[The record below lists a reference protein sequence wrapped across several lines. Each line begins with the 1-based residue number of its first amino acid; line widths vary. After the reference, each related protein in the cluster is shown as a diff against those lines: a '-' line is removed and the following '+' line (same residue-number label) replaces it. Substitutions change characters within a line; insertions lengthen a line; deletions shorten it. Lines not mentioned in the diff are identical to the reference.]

1 MTKRIILTGVKPT
14 GIPHIGN
21 YVGALKPALELAA
34 RSDCE
39 ALYFIPN
46 YHSLISI
53 QQKHSSLRR
62 LSYEVAATWLALGL
76 DPSKVTFYRQSD
88 IPEVLEFF
96 WILSCFTAKGLMNR
110 AHAYKAVV
118 QANEVH
124 HNPDIDAGVNMG
136 LYNYPILMAADI
148 LLFNTDEV
156 PVGKDQLQHI
166 EMARDIAMR
175 FNHCYGEVLKLPK
188 AWIQP
193 ETAVLTGID
202 GRKMS
207 KSYDNTLLIFGEPAV
222 LKKRIFQIKT
232 DSSSPTDPKDP
243 DTSLLFQLYQQ
254 FADADAVSHLRQQ
267 YAKGI
272 GWGTVKEMLFE
283 CLQTTFAEP
292 YERYQ
297 ALMADTANLEAILQQ
312 GAAKARQR
320 AQVTLTQ
327 VREAIGI

>member
-1 MTKRIILTGVKPT
+1 MSKRIILTGVKPT
-14 GIPHIGN
+14 GIPHVGN

-34 RSDCE
+34 RDDCE
-39 ALYFIPN
+39 ALYFIPD

-53 QQKHSSLRR
+53 QQKHSPLRR

-76 DPSKVTFYRQSD
+76 DPDKVIFYRQSD
-88 IPEVLEFF
+88 IPEVLELA
-96 WILSCFTAKGLMNR
+96 WILACFTAKGLMNR
-110 AHAYKAVV
+110 AHAYKAAI
-118 QANEVH
+118 QTNEAN

-166 EMARDIAMR
+166 EMTRDIAMR
-175 FNHCYGEVLKLPK
+175 FNHCYGDILKLPK
-188 AWIQP
+188 ANIKE
-193 ETAVLTGID
+193 ETAVLPGID

-207 KSYDNTLLIFGEPAV
+207 KSYDNTLMIFGDPAM

-232 DSSSPTDPKDP
+232 DSSAPTDPKDP
-243 DTSLLFQLYQQ
+243 DTSLLFQLYQH
-254 FADADAVSHLRQQ
+254 FATSEEITELRQA

-272 GWGTVKEMLFE
+272 GWGKVKELLFD
-283 CLQTTFAEP
+283 CMQASFAEP
-292 YERYQ
+292 YARYQ
-297 ALMADTANLEAILQQ
+297 AFMADTTHLDTILQQ
-312 GAAKARQR
+312 GAVKARKR
-320 AQVTLTQ
+320 AQITLAK